1 MFPECTWVWSEQLC
15 LTCTRKFMQQITQCA
30 GWKCQP
36 WAPPE
41 SLEILL
47 IGEMPHNLHFFQ
59 EFLLLSLLAA
69 CMLVNTV
76 SIRIP
81 WWNRVIRE
89 GFLKE
94 ELLSYFLKMELTK
107 QRQGQCT
114 YIAKELTTAI
124 SYLLQ
129 WLERARKPLEKFLR
143 SSNPSLWVWLLW
155 ICKCKN
161 VFKDQLCHQM
171 SE

>member
-59 EFLLLSLLAA
+59 DTQEFLLLSLLVA

-76 SIRIP
+76 SRRIP
-81 WWNRVIRE
+81 WWNSYQGRLLERGVVI
-89 GFLKE
+89 
-94 ELLSYFLKMELTK
+94 LLFEDGAD

-114 YIAKELTTAI
+114 YIAKELTTAL

-129 WLERARKPLEKFLR
+129 WSGRARKALEKFLR

-161 VFKDQLCHQM
+161 VF
-171 SE
+171 